1 MEEQLFNKFKELSI
15 NDKRNEIN
23 LEMDKLFKMLEQLVI
38 QYETND
44 MPTKFSNYD
53 LVNDENMSNDVY
65 LNQIYENIINI
76 RKILIDYL
84 TWKE

>member
-23 LEMDKLFKMLEQLVI
+23 LEMDKLFKMLEQLII

-53 LVNDENMSNDVY
+53 LVNDENMSNDIY